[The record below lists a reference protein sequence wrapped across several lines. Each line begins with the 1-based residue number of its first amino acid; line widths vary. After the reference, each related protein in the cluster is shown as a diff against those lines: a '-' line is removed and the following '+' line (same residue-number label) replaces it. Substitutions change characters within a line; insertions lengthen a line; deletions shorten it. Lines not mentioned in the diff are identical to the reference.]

1 MVSLHS
7 YPITVL
13 LHVSNGR
20 LCKRSFFFVLKS
32 YEKGIDMFIVT
43 LNLKLTSSIYISL
56 LNLLGYLRSN
66 KYHIFVTF
74 SVCRPSI

>member
-20 LCKRSFFFVLKS
+20 LCKRSFFCLKKLW
-32 YEKGIDMFIVT
+32 EGIYMLKVT
-43 LNLKLTSSIYISL
+43 LELTSSIYISL

-74 SVCRPSI
+74 SVYRPSI